1 MPKDVCVLGLLGS
14 IYLLLTTRGKKSL
27 KKERQN
33 VGWKQMFWLDLKYSA
48 VDCFLGVE
56 LRYFSAFGEMI
67 RISLTRGERNMLE
80 NKNKYNCRVR
90 EIQGFAKMKIA
101 LSLLTMLR
109 EERDGCQHLPVFV
122 CANAKVAWHQ
132 QQNLLPV

>member
-1 MPKDVCVLGLLGS
+1 MCHNYHIDGMHKDVCVLGLLGS

-56 LRYFSAFGEMI
+56 LRYFSAFGDMI
-67 RISLTRGERNMLE
+67 RILLTRGERNMLE
-80 NKNKYNCRVR
+80 
-90 EIQGFAKMKIA
+90 
-101 LSLLTMLR
+101 
-109 EERDGCQHLPVFV
+109 
-122 CANAKVAWHQ
+122 
-132 QQNLLPV
+132 